1 MSVCVYVYVC
11 TVYFGVQSD
20 LHVFKGPDTQKNLR
34 YCGFIF
40 RIFLV
45 VVFLEMEPSCLG
57 RVLIALQWPLGG
69 GDFVG
74 QYGLEEGRDWVESS
88 GVLLPSL

>member
-1 MSVCVYVYVC
+1 MV
-11 TVYFGVQSD
+11 
-20 LHVFKGPDTQKNLR
+20 LR
-34 YCGFIF
+34 LYF

-45 VVFLEMEPSCLG
+45 VFLEMGPSGLG
-57 RVLIALQWPLGG
+57 RVLIALQWPLSG

-74 QYGLEEGRDWVESS
+74 QCGLKVGRDWAESS